1 MDVHCST
8 WTDIFRYHFDGA
20 VAGYFFYYI
29 TGGLK
34 GECCPEGY
42 LGITVLQAH
51 PVGVT
56 RVGK

>member
-1 MDVHCST
+1 MST
-8 WTDIFRYHFDGA
+8 ALLGRIFLDIISMGQSLA
-20 VAGYFFYYI
+20 IFFYYI

-56 RVGK
+56 RVGYM